1 VAVWEQG
8 LHQLVRASVVTS
20 ADTKGWAWADASDV
34 VDHVTTAMK
43 RMRPTPEELAQF
55 QSLPRSAFDS
65 VAAQRQ
71 RDLDRDNTAVQAAL
85 KLWPSR

>member
-1 VAVWEQG
+1 
-8 LHQLVRASVVTS
+8 
-20 ADTKGWAWADASDV
+20 
-34 VDHVTTAMK
+34 MK